1 MNKSAFNFRNCSKKS
16 HGKYCSFDRD
26 KDILI
31 MLLLT
36 VDVLKPEVAHLG
48 WRQKDCPP
56 PKLTGLAEHFD
67 GILTQKEKISDQ
79 YNSFLY

>member
-1 MNKSAFNFRNCSKKS
+1 
-16 HGKYCSFDRD
+16 
-26 KDILI
+26 

-48 WRQKDCPP
+48 RRQKDCPP

-67 GILTQKEKISDQ
+67 GILTQKEKISGQ
-79 YNSFLY
+79 NNSFLY